1 MTCTPLHTHLVY
13 PCIPSQCTLVHLPS
27 ILLHTLQVHSK
38 LKEILVVHAQKAEQ
52 RLVAQ
57 QKMVAES
64 KRVSKAKESFMSE
77 DAKMKRRR
85 NQQVGV
91 VVVVT

>member
-1 MTCTPLHTHLVY
+1 M
-13 PCIPSQCTLVHLPS
+13 
-27 ILLHTLQVHSK
+27 HSK
-38 LKEILVVHAQKAEQ
+38 LKEILVIHTQKAEQ

-57 QKMVAES
+57 QKKVAET

-85 NQQVGV
+85 TQQVGV
-91 VVVVT
+91 VVT

>member
-1 MTCTPLHTHLVY
+1 M
-13 PCIPSQCTLVHLPS
+13 
-27 ILLHTLQVHSK
+27 
-38 LKEILVVHAQKAEQ
+38 VHAQKAEQ

-85 NQQVGV
+85 SQQVGV